1 MAWFTPISQP
11 RIVRE
16 IGAYLAVSYPSPLQ
30 PHYGGALVAGIE
42 MRNSIGNKRIE
53 ASGTV
58 VAGRGIGTIP

>member
-1 MAWFTPISQP
+1 MPLHLRLQ
-11 RIVRE
+11 
-16 IGAYLAVSYPSPLQ
+16 YPTPLQ